1 MALSAALRDRSHSQ
15 RCSWMP
21 PAFPSE
27 SEHNGVI
34 TPRQRVGRAR
44 PGSDGQGPGGSGM
57 NKTDVL
63 PALVEPVD

>member
-1 MALSAALRDRSHSQ
+1 
-15 RCSWMP
+15 MP